1 MAYVY
6 RIFKILHIEIDKK
19 DDDGFGKC
27 PKDSHLCKKS
37 MRHKK
42 K

>member
-19 DDDGFGKC
+19 DDGFGKC
-27 PKDSHLCKKS
+27 PKDSHLCKKVCVIRK
-37 MRHKK
+37 M
-42 K
+42 